1 MKLPVVDL
9 SAQEIDESVRSDVI
23 SLRLLMTVT
32 AFGVVAFVNSGDV
45 TAKAM
50 LGLAPGTA
58 ISDPGID
65 LKIEL
70 STQSENHCGVT
81 RSKCGANRLQVERK
95 MKPGVDFGVVIEFTA
110 VNVASRAEQA
120 EHI

>member
-58 ISDPGID
+58 RDYPSGRANCSPLVAAHPSLDQMASNMFSAICDPGID
-65 LKIEL
+65 SKIEL
-70 STQSENHCGVT
+70 ST
-81 RSKCGANRLQVERK
+81 
-95 MKPGVDFGVVIEFTA
+95 
-110 VNVASRAEQA
+110 
-120 EHI
+120 